1 MGALTP
7 ICTWATPCR
16 RTAKTVT
23 DSPSKR
29 RLVRKVGR
37 IPSSRNSGINAA
49 REVGQLLRRAVIPE
63 FLEDGIRPTF
73 RTRRLFDGVSVT
85 VFAVRRQGVAHVQIG
100 VSAPILAEN
109 FNAIV
114 HAAAARPAV
123 FNQSYGAIGELQD
136 AQRIV
141 FGFGLVAMNVGAHL
155 AVDRLDWRAAE
166 EPIAN

>member
-1 MGALTP
+1 M
-7 ICTWATPCR
+7 
-16 RTAKTVT
+16 
-23 DSPSKR
+23 
-29 RLVRKVGR
+29 
-37 IPSSRNSGINAA
+37 
-49 REVGQLLRRAVIPE
+49 
-63 FLEDGIRPTF
+63 
-73 RTRRLFDGVSVT
+73 
-85 VFAVRRQGVAHVQIG
+85 QIG

-141 FGFGLVAMNVGAHL
+141 FGFGLVAVNVGAHL

-166 EPIAN
+166 EPIAKRDTVAAQVHQCATAGAIHVPKPRAVRPEMLFALFDQIDLAKCAGIRHFLGF